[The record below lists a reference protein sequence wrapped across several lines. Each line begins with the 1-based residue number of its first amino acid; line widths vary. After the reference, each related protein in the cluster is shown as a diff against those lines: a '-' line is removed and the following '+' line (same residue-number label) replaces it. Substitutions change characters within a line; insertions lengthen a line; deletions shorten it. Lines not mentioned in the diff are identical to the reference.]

1 MRTSWAIKFRDTNVL
16 KNYVKEQPETKYD
29 GIRIRWLEG
38 NARRMNDRA
47 GK

>member
-1 MRTSWAIKFRDTNVL
+1 MRTLWVIKFGDINFL
-16 KNYVKEQPETKYD
+16 KNYVKGQPEMKYD
-29 GIRIRWLEG
+29 GIRIRWSEG